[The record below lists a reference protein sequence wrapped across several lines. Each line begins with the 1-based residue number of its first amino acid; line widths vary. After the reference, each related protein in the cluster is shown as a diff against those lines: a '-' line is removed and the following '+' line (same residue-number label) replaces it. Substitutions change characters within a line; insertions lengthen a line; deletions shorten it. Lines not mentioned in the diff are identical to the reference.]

1 MAITRTSVLLARNS
15 MFGIQHQMDMALFSS
30 FNISPCTS
38 SNKVLFSK
46 IDYALA
52 SFNAMIGREPL
63 PSIVESN
70 NLLSTVVD
78 VKEYETVVS
87 LSKQMELAGI
97 PHDVCTLY
105 ILINCFCHL
114 RCVDSG
120 FPLLGKILKCG
131 FQSGTFT
138 FTTLVNGVCKEGILY
153 QAVKLVNEML
163 AKGYRL
169 NSYTYSTIVNSL
181 CKVGKITEADG
192 LLGKMKS
199 VGCVPDVV
207 AYNSLMNGFVSRGQ
221 MDEAKKKK
229 KYLV

>member
-97 PHDVCTLY
+97 LMMFVL
-105 ILINCFCHL
+105 
-114 RCVDSG
+114 
-120 FPLLGKILKCG
+120 
-131 FQSGTFT
+131 FT
-138 FTTLVNGVCKEGILY
+138 
-153 QAVKLVNEML
+153 
-163 AKGYRL
+163 
-169 NSYTYSTIVNSL
+169 S
-181 CKVGKITEADG
+181 
-192 LLGKMKS
+192 
-199 VGCVPDVV
+199 
-207 AYNSLMNGFVSRGQ
+207 
-221 MDEAKKKK
+221 
-229 KYLV
+229 